1 MIEIYFTI
9 RTIMLIVKMVIAVTY
24 TIYKFLKWYK

>member
-9 RTIMLIVKMVIAVTY
+9 RTIILIVSITIAVVY
-24 TIYKFLKWYK
+24 TIYRIWEWYK

>member
-9 RTIMLIVKMVIAVTY
+9 RTIILIVSIVISTGY